1 MKTQLNATEAAAAIQ
16 AMKFR
21 SAWRR
26 AIQTYAL
33 ELLEGV
39 EGELTRESL
48 LNGAQNW
55 KEYSEDGHALIY
67 YDHIAERLCTPS
79 RLKRCKG
86 GELPP
91 NSRETWFECQA
102 RCLSQAAA
110 LICRTANL

>member
-1 MKTQLNATEAAAAIQ
+1 MNP
-16 AMKFR
+16 R
-21 SAWRR
+21 SAWRK
-26 AIQTYAL
+26 AIQVYAL

-55 KEYSEDGHALIY
+55 KDYSEDGRALIY
-67 YDHIAERLCTPS
+67 HDHIAERLCTPS
-79 RLKRCKG
+79 ELKRCKG

-91 NSRETWFECQA
+91 NSRKTWFECQTLA
-102 RCLSQAAA
+102 LSQAAA